1 MRAGL
6 TLLCLAYV
14 LSQFFR
20 AFLAVLSGVLEADIG
35 TGPDA
40 LAQASG
46 LWFLSFAAMQLP
58 VGWAL
63 DRIGPRRTA
72 SVLLLL
78 GGSGGAALFAMA
90 TSALHVNLAMLL
102 IGIGCSPVLMASYY
116 IFARQF
122 PVAQFATLAALMLGV
137 GSVGNLVASYP
148 MAFAA
153 ETFGWRSSLAA
164 LAVLSAVVALGIAVL
179 VRDPE
184 PVEGDAK
191 GSVLDL
197 LKMPVLWVMFPLM
210 FVNYVPAAGI
220 RGLWI
225 GPYMTDIFGISTAQ
239 VGQATLVMGV
249 AMIAGTLCYGP
260 LDRIFNTQKWVVFT
274 GNLICAAGNV
284 DADDGGL
291 AKCAAVGGVV
301 RCDRVLWR
309 VLSGDHCPC
318 PQLCASASGRTRGD
332 VDEPLWHRRR
342 GHDAICVGAS
352 AFRHAGTS
360 GDAAAYVALF
370 GFFGCLLLLGCADL
384 PVQPGCATRITP
396 FIRFS
401 DGL

>member
-46 LWFLSFAAMQLP
+46 FWFLSFAAMQLP

-63 DRIGPRRTA
+63 DKIGPRRTA
-72 SVLLLL
+72 SVLLFL
-78 GGSGGAALFAMA
+78 GGAGGAALFALA
-90 TSALHVNLAMLL
+90 TNALHVNLAMLL

-148 MAFAA
+148 MALAA
-153 ETFGWRSSLAA
+153 ELVGWRASLAG
-164 LAVLSAVVALGIAVL
+164 LSVLSAMVALGIAVF

-184 PVEGDAK
+184 PAQSEEK
-191 GSVLDL
+191 GSVFDL
-197 LKMPVLWVMFPLM
+197 LKMPALWAIFPLM
-210 FVNYVPAAGI
+210 LVTYVPSAGI

-225 GPYMTDIFGISTAQ
+225 GPYLSDVFGMSTTQ
-239 VGQATLVMGV
+239 VGQASLAMGV

-260 LDRIFNTQKWVVFT
+260 LDRLFQTQKWVVFF
-274 GNLICAAGNV
+274 GNILCVLSTLVLAMLMSYNV
-284 DADDGGL
+284 IVSIAL
-291 AKCAAVGGVV
+291 CAAVGFFGASFPVIIAHARSFVPAHLAGRGVTLLNLFGIGGAGV
-301 RCDRVLWR
+301 M
-309 VLSGDHCPC
+309 
-318 PQLCASASGRTRGD
+318 QFASGG
-332 VDEPLWHRRR
+332 V
-342 GHDAICVGAS
+342 
-352 AFRHAGTS
+352 HAGVQAGS
-360 GDAAAYVALF
+360 GTEVAYMTLFALF
-370 GFFGCLLLLGCADL
+370 GGLLLVGTLIYLLSRDA
-384 PVQPGCATRITP
+384 PRA
-396 FIRFS
+396 
-401 DGL
+401 